1 MSTARALRSGD
12 LLYPAAAFA
21 VGIALWWLLSIAL
34 AIPSFLLP
42 SPDEV
47 AAQLAGNPRMYAVN
61 ALATV
66 EKVVFGG
73 AVGILF
79 GFGFGLLVGTVP
91 FARRALYPYLVT
103 VRVLPKIAI
112 APLLLIYL
120 GTGFT
125 TAVVFVALVTFFPLV
140 VSTAAGLA
148 RTPEGHLDLLRSVN
162 AGPVDTLL
170 MVRLPYALPDVFAG
184 LKQSVTLAV
193 VGAVVAEWVVARR
206 GLGYLILLGMENLR
220 TDIMIAALSVLVV
233 VGLTFYGCVVLCQR
247 AVDRRF
253 PVTGTD
259 S

>member
-1 MSTARALRSGD
+1 MNAARGVRSGD
-12 LLYPAAAFA
+12 LLYPTVALAA
-21 VGIALWWLLSIAL
+21 GIALWWTLSVAL

-47 AAQLAGNPRMYAVN
+47 AAQLVGNPRLYLVN

-66 EKVVFGG
+66 EKVVVGG
-73 AVGILF
+73 AVGTAA
-79 GFGFGLLVGTVP
+79 GFGFGLVVGTIP
-91 FARRALYPYLVT
+91 LARRALYPYLVT

-112 APLLLIYL
+112 APVLLIYL

-140 VSTAAGLA
+140 VSTAAGLS
-148 RTPEGHLDLLRSVN
+148 RTPEPQLDLLRSVN
-162 AGPVDTLL
+162 AGPIDTLVR
-170 MVRLPYALPDVFAG
+170 VRLPYALPDVFAG

-233 VGLTFYGCVVLCQR
+233 VGLSCYGGVVLCQR
-247 AVDRRF
+247 AIVRRF
-253 PVTGTD
+253 PVTGTEP
-259 S
+259 